1 MTYQQTLDF
10 LYNQVPMFQNLG
22 AGAYKPGLDTTLLLA
37 GHWDNPH
44 KKLKA
49 AVHIGGT
56 NGKGSTAHSIAAVLQ
71 SAGYKVGL
79 YTSPH
84 LVDFRERIRIDGEMI
99 DKEYVVKFVDE
110 YLSQPELVERH
121 PTFFEL
127 TTIMA
132 LRYFADCEV
141 DVAVIEVGL
150 GGRLD
155 CTNIITPLLS
165 VITNISLDH
174 TALLGHTE
182 AEIAS
187 EKAGIIKEG
196 VPVVI
201 GNAEG
206 DVRRV
211 FADKAASM
219 HAPVTFAQDKL
230 PFDSAAVMQ
239 DCIEYRGT
247 EWGDIR
253 GQLSG
258 DCQKENGATILTALA
273 QLSHHFTRIDSDAV
287 KRGLGDVCG
296 ITGLMGRW
304 MTVRT
309 HPAKVICDTG
319 HNIGGWQW
327 LAPKLKSLADTSR
340 LAIVIGFVND
350 KDVEAIMQLMP
361 PNASYFFATP
371 SVKRG
376 RAAEETAS
384 IATAHGLHGSCFGSV
399 KEAYDSACTAPCHFD
414 TVFVGGSTFVVA
426 DLLTALDI
434 RP

>member
-49 AVHIGGT
+49 TVHIGGT

-84 LVDFRERIRIDGEMI
+84 LVDFRERIRINGEMI
-99 DKEYVVKFVDE
+99 GKEYVVKFVDE
-110 YLSQPELVERH
+110 YLSQPKLVERH

-132 LRYFADCEV
+132 LRYFADYEV

-196 VPVVI
+196 VPIII
-201 GNAEG
+201 GNAAG

-219 HAPVTFAQDKL
+219 HAPITFAQDKL

-258 DCQKENGATILTALA
+258 DCQKENGATILTALV
-273 QLSHHFTRIDSDAV
+273 QLSQHFTRIDADAV
-287 KRGLGDVCG
+287 K
-296 ITGLMGRW
+296 
-304 MTVRT
+304 
-309 HPAKVICDTG
+309 
-319 HNIGGWQW
+319 
-327 LAPKLKSLADTSR
+327 
-340 LAIVIGFVND
+340 
-350 KDVEAIMQLMP
+350 
-361 PNASYFFATP
+361 
-371 SVKRG
+371 
-376 RAAEETAS
+376 
-384 IATAHGLHGSCFGSV
+384 
-399 KEAYDSACTAPCHFD
+399 
-414 TVFVGGSTFVVA
+414 
-426 DLLTALDI
+426 
-434 RP
+434 